1 MYTKRWRKQNG
12 RHWSETLGMGE
23 DCIGRQGPQWTVAL
37 DDDDD
42 DDDNN
47 NNNMMMMIMIM
58 KEKKNKNMKST
69 MCARHCD
76 ALPDISAL
84 PCLSKGTHDNV

>member
-1 MYTKRWRKQNG
+1 
-12 RHWSETLGMGE
+12 MGE
-23 DCIGRQGPQWTVAL
+23 DCIGRQGPQWAVAL

-42 DDDNN
+42 DNSNN
-47 NNNMMMMIMIM
+47 NLMMIM
-58 KEKKNKNMKST
+58 KEKKNKNVQST